1 MTRGP
6 RGGFGGLFSAGLVSA
21 GLVSAVLCGA
31 GLSSSCT
38 DAQLEP
44 VPAPDQAAADNKL
57 RVRGEVCTTDPDDL
71 RFPVKVLFIIDASSS
86 MAATDPLG
94 TRVDAM
100 IDVMDSLREVD
111 PDDPTQQGPFLDGVE
126 LGVVAFG
133 LGANIYT
140 ERCDDY
146 VARTGCVAG
155 FTTDVDDGLA
165 AAANAGVGAGTTDFL
180 IALDTAVSMLA
191 SDMSSGDD
199 EELQNSRY
207 VVIFLSDGIPD
218 SDSRFDPGAVCTDAR
233 EWLNTQDP
241 PPGDIVEEI
250 ADRLDQMEELARRY
264 DVRELT
270 FNAGFV
276 AAPGTSAP
284 VKACGSTLIHAMAS
298 HGDGVF
304 RDFSSG
310 ERINFLFVDFTSFK
324 RIFSM
329 KNFVVTNLNARPFSE
344 ALYVEGN
351 VRDPT
356 NPTLAAGII
365 DSDGDGLTDELERL
379 VGSDPRR
386 QDSDGDG
393 FSDLVEHGLRTSGFD
408 TLDPTDADCVADID
422 RIDTDGDGLRDCE
435 ERFAGTNPKRYDSDL
450 DGFGDGLE
458 VLYGTNPAIPDGLLD
473 VDFDGANNA
482 QEIRWHSL
490 PTTEDV
496 KYLSDH
502 AYRYDVRELGL
513 EGARVCYSF
522 DVANI
527 SLASTVGAVGD
538 AAADPDAGPVPGVG
552 LGGGEMSRGE
562 NRILIE
568 VAEAPFDAP
577 NEPGISRL
585 ACVSARFDA
594 KQRLKVPANGI
605 VDVHRLAFVEATEF
619 DPTVHCVQPD

>member
-1 MTRGP
+1 MTRVVKRSP
-6 RGGFGGLFSAGLVSA
+6 TRLPAARWVARALVVGL
-21 GLVSAVLCGA
+21 GA
-31 GLSSSCT
+31 LALSSCT
-38 DAQLEP
+38 DAELER
-44 VPAPDQAAADNKL
+44 VPEPEQAAADNKL

-86 MAATDPLG
+86 MAATDPQG
-94 TRVDAM
+94 ARVDAM
-100 IDVMDSLREVD
+100 LEVMDGLREVD
-111 PDDPTQQGPFLDGVE
+111 PDDPTQQGPFIDGVE
-126 LGVVAFG
+126 FGVIAFG

-146 VARTGCVAG
+146 QERTGCVAG
-155 FTTDVDDGLA
+155 FTSDVDDALA
-165 AAANAGVGAGTTDFL
+165 AAVNAGVGAGTTDFL

-191 SDMSSGDD
+191 TDMSRGD
-199 EELQNSRY
+199 EEELLNSRY
-207 VVIFLSDGIPD
+207 VVLFLSDGIPD
-218 SDSRFDPGAVCTDAR
+218 SDSRFDPGAVCSDGR
-233 EWLNTQDP
+233 DWLNTQDP

-250 ADRLDQMEELARRY
+250 ADRIDQMDELARRY

-324 RIFSM
+324 RIFAL
-329 KNFVVTNLNARPFSE
+329 KNLVVTNLNARPFSE
-344 ALYVEGN
+344 ALYAEGN
-351 VRDPT
+351 VRDPN

-365 DSDGDGLTDELERL
+365 DSDGDGLTDELEDL
-379 VGSDPRR
+379 VGSDRAR
-386 QDSDGDG
+386 QDTDGDG
-393 FSDLVEHGLRTSGFD
+393 FSDLIEYNLRTSGFD
-408 TLDPTDADCVADID
+408 ALDPTDADCVADID
-422 RIDTDGDGLRDCE
+422 RADSDGDGLRDCE

-473 VDFDGANNA
+473 VDFDGADNA
-482 QEIRWHSL
+482 REIRWHSK

-496 KYLSDH
+496 RFLSDH

-513 EGARVCYSF
+513 QGSRVCYSF
-522 DVANI
+522 DVSNV
-527 SLASTVGAVGD
+527 SLASTSGASGD
-538 AAADPDAGPVPGVG
+538 DELAADAGPVPAPG
-552 LGGGEMSRGE
+552 LGGGAMARGE
-562 NRILIE
+562 NRLLLE
-568 VAEAPFDAP
+568 VSEAPFDAP
-577 NEPGISRL
+577 NEPGVARL

-605 VDVHRLAFVEATEF
+605 VDVHRLSFVEASEF
-619 DPTVHCVQPD
+619 DPTVDCVQPD